1 MDLGELVQK
10 TWSGAKE
17 KAASNKVLGP
27 VIKRVR
33 DTRSLVW
40 HNYISD
46 IVAGNASRT
55 PVYAVFDNLVLDI
68 PDEKVI
74 ASAGKALKYS
84 ACMWSMVYSVGSSIM
99 ATALG
104 ETYQKH
110 KKKFDM
116 AYSSA
121 MTFGFGMAVSL
132 GAGYSTKQALYSSS
146 IRAALA
152 IPLGPITRYYTD
164 ALRQMRGEPK
174 MNADTH
180 FKDKPWYIT
189 VPQAA
194 GLVIAPLALAATVV
208 MNTPDKPHTHLPP
221 AITVPAKASP

>member
-1 MDLGELVQK
+1 MDLGELVQN
-10 TWSGAKE
+10 TWSSTKE
-17 KAASNKVLGP
+17 KALSNKVLGP

-55 PVYAVFDNLVLDI
+55 PVYAIFDNVVLDI

-84 ACMWSMVYSVGSSIM
+84 ACMWSLVYAVGSSIM
-99 ATALG
+99 ASTLG

-116 AYSSA
+116 AYSSI

-132 GAGYSTKQALYSSS
+132 SAGYNMKQALYSSS

-152 IPLGPITRYYTD
+152 IPLGPVTRYYTD

-180 FKDKPWYIT
+180 FKGLPRYKS
-189 VPQAA
+189 VPQAI
-194 GLVIAPLALAATVV
+194 GMVVAPIALAAAVV
-208 MNTPDKPHTHLPP
+208 AATPDKQV
-221 AITVPAKASP
+221 VPQTQYQVQNHKRE